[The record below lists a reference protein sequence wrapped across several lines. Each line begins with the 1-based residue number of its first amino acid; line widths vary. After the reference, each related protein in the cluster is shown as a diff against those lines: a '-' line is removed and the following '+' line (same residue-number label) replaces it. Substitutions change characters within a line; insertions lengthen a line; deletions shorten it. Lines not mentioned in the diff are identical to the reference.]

1 MQAFWD
7 SLNIRKKLTYA
18 ILALTTVLALGAVIV
33 SSWKLSSSS
42 TDALK
47 QKGGSLAALMADN
60 VTAYVQ
66 FEDVPNT
73 EKALDSLVTGEITN
87 EKGEKVP
94 KGDKDV
100 SVAGVVVLEAGGN
113 LKVFAQ
119 KKDEKHANLA
129 FNTFTADLAKLA
141 DTLKHK
147 GDTAHF
153 NHKDLRGVAALVE
166 DPTKKAY
173 VVIGLNDDRVSKEL
187 NKGLALMVVL
197 GVVMVALGFF
207 GAQFLANAIVSPLED
222 IQNRMR
228 DISEGEGDLTARIE
242 VHGEDEIAGVAKH
255 FNRFVENVQGIVN
268 QVIAISTNIAS
279 GSLQMAAGMSEMN
292 TTASSIAQ
300 SAENQKSSV
309 AATNTSV
316 QSIAK
321 GTQVVSG
328 NVADALRVFEQAQ
341 EAATR
346 GATAVDGAVGG
357 MQAINENSK
366 QIGNI
371 LNVITEIANQTN
383 LLSLN
388 AAIEAAKAGEHGK
401 GFAVVAEEVR
411 KLAERSAGAAKEITQ
426 LIHTSDKSIVDG
438 TRMVNTAGE
447 VLKSIQEAIAASGQ
461 GMRTIGTQSQAQSQE
476 STAVVTSMS
485 SLSNIA
491 EQNAAAMEEMAATIR
506 ETTRT
511 VDELS
516 HLAEQLSS
524 LVARFK
530 V

>member
-7 SLNIRKKLTYA
+7 SLNIRKKLTYS
-18 ILALTTVLALGAVIV
+18 ILALTIVLALGAVVV
-33 SSWKLSSSS
+33 SSWKLRSSSQ
-42 TDALK
+42 DALN
-47 QKGGSLAALMADN
+47 QKGGSLASLMADN
-60 VTAYVQ
+60 VQAFVQ
-66 FEDVPNT
+66 FEDVANT
-73 EKALDSLVTGEITN
+73 EKALDSLVTGEITTD
-87 EKGEKVP
+87 KGEKIP
-94 KGDKDV
+94 KGDKDISAAAV
-100 SVAGVVVLEAGGN
+100 IVVDGANVKVL
-113 LKVFAQ
+113 AQ
-119 KKDEKHANLA
+119 KRDDKHANLGMDA
-129 FNTFTADLAKLA
+129 FSKDLVKLVEN
-141 DTLKHK
+141 LKRK
-147 GDTAHF
+147 GDIQTF
-153 NHKDLRGVAALVE
+153 SNSGLLGVAAPVE
-166 DPTKKAY
+166 DPTKKAI
-173 VVIGLNDDRVSKEL
+173 VVLAVNDDRVSKEIA
-187 NKGLALMVVL
+187 KGLGLMAVL
-197 GVVMVALGFF
+197 GAVMVGLGFF
-207 GAQFLANAIVSPLED
+207 GAQFLSNAIVAPLED
-222 IQNRMR
+222 IQGRMR

-242 VHGEDEIAGVAKH
+242 VHGNDEIAGVATH

-279 GSLQMAAGMSEMN
+279 GSLQMSAGMSEMN
-292 TTASSIAQ
+292 STASSIAQ

-309 AATNTSV
+309 ASTNTNV

-328 NVADALRVFEQAQ
+328 SVSEALKVFEQAQ

-346 GATAVDGAVGG
+346 GASAVDGAVGG

-426 LIHTSDKSIVDG
+426 LIQTSDKSIVDG
-438 TRMVNTAGE
+438 TRMVNTAGD
-447 VLKSIQEAIAASGQ
+447 VLKTIQQAIAASGE

-476 STAVVTSMS
+476 SSTVVTAMN
-485 SLSNIA
+485 SLSGIA

>member
-1 MQAFWD
+1 MQSFWD
-7 SLNIRKKLTYA
+7 SLNIRKKLTYS
-18 ILALTTVLALGAVIV
+18 ILALTIVLALGAVLV
-33 SSWKLSSSS
+33 SSWKLRSS
-42 TDALK
+42 TQDALN
-47 QKGGSLAALMADN
+47 QKGGSLASLMADN
-60 VTAYVQ
+60 VQAFVQ
-66 FEDVPNT
+66 FEDVANT
-73 EKALDSLVTGEITN
+73 EKALDSLVTGEITT
-87 EKGEKVP
+87 EKGEKIP

-100 SVAGVVVLEAGGN
+100 SAAAVIVVDGGN
-113 LKVFAQ
+113 VKVLAQ
-119 KKDEKHANLA
+119 KRDDKHANMGMDA
-129 FNTFTADLAKLA
+129 FSKDLVKLV
-141 DTLKHK
+141 DNLKRK
-147 GDTAHF
+147 GDIQTF
-153 NHKDLRGVAALVE
+153 SSSGLRGVAAPVE
-166 DPTKKAY
+166 DPTKKAI
-173 VVIGLNDDRVSKEL
+173 VVLAVNDDRASKEIA
-187 NKGLALMVVL
+187 KGLGVMAIL
-197 GVVMVALGFF
+197 GAVMVGLGFF
-207 GAQFLANAIVSPLED
+207 GAQFLSNAIVAPLED
-222 IQNRMR
+222 IQGRMR

-242 VHGEDEIAGVAKH
+242 VHGNDEIAGVATH

-279 GSLQMAAGMSEMN
+279 GSLQMSAGMSEMN
-292 TTASSIAQ
+292 STASSIAQ
-300 SAENQKSSV
+300 SAEHQKSSV
-309 AATNTSV
+309 ASTNANV

-328 NVADALRVFEQAQ
+328 NVADALKVFEQAQ

-346 GATAVDGAVGG
+346 GASAVDGAVGG

-426 LIHTSDKSIVDG
+426 LIQTSDKSIVDG
-438 TRMVNTAGE
+438 TRMVNTAGD
-447 VLKSIQEAIAASGQ
+447 VLKTIQQAIAASGD

-476 STAVVTSMS
+476 SSTVVTAMN
-485 SLSNIA
+485 SLSGIA

>member
-1 MQAFWD
+1 M
-7 SLNIRKKLTYA
+7 S
-18 ILALTTVLALGAVIV
+18 
-33 SSWKLSSSS
+33 
-42 TDALK
+42 
-47 QKGGSLAALMADN
+47 
-60 VTAYVQ
+60 
-66 FEDVPNT
+66 
-73 EKALDSLVTGEITN
+73 
-87 EKGEKVP
+87 
-94 KGDKDV
+94 
-100 SVAGVVVLEAGGN
+100 
-113 LKVFAQ
+113 
-119 KKDEKHANLA
+119 
-129 FNTFTADLAKLA
+129 
-141 DTLKHK
+141 
-147 GDTAHF
+147 
-153 NHKDLRGVAALVE
+153 
-166 DPTKKAY
+166 
-173 VVIGLNDDRVSKEL
+173 
-187 NKGLALMVVL
+187 
-197 GVVMVALGFF
+197 
-207 GAQFLANAIVSPLED
+207 
-222 IQNRMR
+222 
-228 DISEGEGDLTARIE
+228 
-242 VHGEDEIAGVAKH
+242 
-255 FNRFVENVQGIVN
+255 
-268 QVIAISTNIAS
+268 
-279 GSLQMAAGMSEMN
+279 AGMSEMN
-292 TTASSIAQ
+292 STASSIAQ
-300 SAENQKSSV
+300 SAEHQKSSV
-309 AATNTSV
+309 ASTNNNV

-328 NVADALRVFEQAQ
+328 NVADALKVFEQAQ

-346 GATAVDGAVGG
+346 GASAVDGAVGG

-426 LIHTSDKSIVDG
+426 LIQTSDKSIVDG
-438 TRMVNTAGE
+438 TRMVNTAGD
-447 VLKSIQEAIAASGQ
+447 VLKTIQQAIAASGD

-476 STAVVTSMS
+476 SSTVVTAMN
-485 SLSNIA
+485 SLSGIA